1 MANYGVVIDNVTEQV
16 ELSGSTDNNHLIYL
30 LPAAPVM
37 EDQSFQVYE
46 GQVTGTVIGHV
57 ISTDPNNITYS
68 ILSGN
73 TSNRFALGATTG
85 ILTTNAVLDYH
96 TQPTGYTLTV
106 QVSNNLVPSLT
117 DTALISIEVLQV
129 FTICTSNVPSF
140 SATTLN
146 DLVGYMTVGVVQTAS
161 GTLGDY
167 LIEWRLNSTTGTTV
181 FITGNAANSDTNK
194 QSSHPIVYEPV
205 QAGIL
210 YPVLRYIEINSV
222 KYSAYSFSA
231 YGLYSPDLLTC
242 LNHVDVVS
250 MSCSNGTTGTT
261 YGHTITYTNTTM
273 PSSVANRSMS
283 YALNTDGS
291 SKEIAYQF
299 YGYLTADRITLSYMS
314 DSGAT
319 ETVIDDW
326 VVGTDCTGTTYTSL
340 PKLYDVEYLKTSVTL
355 TGFTYASGDYLK
367 FEVFPS
373 YNNPGYT
380 DTNWQLGIKCFPTSD
395 RLSSSWFPISIQE
408 VDTGATMTF
417 TYNSTSCQYVLTFN
431 TAAGVWF
438 ENSYY
443 SDIVQYTNM
452 ISGFYYSNNWV
463 STGNTATIN
472 AYTGMTVGY
481 INYNSDGGYLNYY
494 PLDGELNILISG
506 TSTTHIVKYTFTN
519 QDDYY
524 QYKNSYTG
532 VTAAARWTD
541 YVADGHDLKHYKF
554 HQRNFKISMTSGD
567 TWNQDYMY
575 FTYDTIFNFVDSG
588 KTINI
593 TTVPMYVTYTGVSCN
608 NIAQSLNSYAGAVNR
623 IYSAYTQNYD
633 TIWGTRNAFD
643 FYYPIAWI
651 YTDTVGYSYAY
662 VLGTNGS
669 VGNGFNLNQPG
680 WYDNGVQWIFY
691 KNYLRVTITNT
702 ADPLNNYQVHTLLS
716 ASTGLTDTWRL
727 LKSVP

>member
-181 FITGNAANSDTNK
+181 FITGNASNSDTNK

-261 YGHTITYTNTTM
+261 YGHSIIYTNSTM
-273 PSSVANRSMS
+273 PSSQANRSMS

-291 SKEIAYQF
+291 SKEIAYRF
-299 YGYLTADRITLSYMS
+299 DGYLIADRIKVSYVT

-319 ETVIDDW
+319 PTIINDW

-340 PKLYDVEYLKTSVTL
+340 PKLFDSQTLETTISL
-355 TGFTYASGDYLK
+355 TGYTYVDGDYLL
-367 FEVFPS
+367 FEVFPA
-373 YNNPGYT
+373 YNAPGAT
-380 DTNWQLGIKCFPTSD
+380 DTNWQLQIKCFDTSD
-395 RLSSSWFPISIQE
+395 RFSLDWISISSQ
-408 VDTGATMTF
+408 VIDTGATMTF
-417 TYNSTSCQYVLTFN
+417 TYDSTNCQYTLTFD
-431 TAAGVWF
+431 TAQGWWPDA
-438 ENSYY
+438 YY
-443 SDIVQYTNM
+443 SDIITYTN
-452 ISGFYYSNNWV
+452 GQVYYGNLWYQ
-463 STGNTATIN
+463 TGLTLNIP
-472 AYTGMTVGY
+472 AYTGASYTW
-481 INYNSDGGYLNYY
+481 INGGMGANYVLN
-494 PLDGELNILISG
+494 GTLNITVSG
-506 TSTTHIVKYTFTN
+506 TTTVHWVKYTFTN
-519 QDDYY
+519 GVDYY
-524 QYKNSYTG
+524 NYKSSYTG
-532 VTAAARWTD
+532 MTTQSHWTD
-541 YVADGHDLKHYKF
+541 KGSDPSKINYYKIYYYT
-554 HQRNFKISMTSGD
+554 HKISMTTGD
-567 TWNQDYMY
+567 TYTTINMY
-575 FTYDTIFNFVDSG
+575 LFGDAVFNFND
-588 KTINI
+588 
-593 TTVPMYVTYTGVSCN
+593 TTKEIKIDTAPIQPWLYTGLSPCDKTVN
-608 NIAQSLNSYAGAVNR
+608 NIGSLQYAINQ
-623 IYSAYTQNYD
+623 IYSGWTWQSSYD
-633 TIWGTRNAFD
+633 TIWGYANPFD
-643 FYYPIAWI
+643 FLYYFYYDYSSSTGYDYAWA
-651 YTDTVGYSYAY
+651 YTIS
-662 VLGTNGS
+662 GTTGD
-669 VGNGFNLNQPG
+669 VIITYPQG
-680 WYDNGVQWIFY
+680 WYDPGAGGMYFY
-691 KNYLRVTITNT
+691 KVYMRVIITNLGD
-702 ADPLNNYQVHTLLS
+702 ALNNYEVYTFLD
-716 ASTGLTDTWRL
+716 ATTGLPGTWRL
-727 LKSVP
+727 IKKVGT